1 MPRPKIPRQICG
13 HPADSCFK
21 PNAIPMSQLEQLHL
35 AADEFEA
42 LRLVDLQGMQ
52 QQQAAVVMGV
62 SRQTLAN
69 ILKLAR
75 FKVVSCLSEGKALI
89 MHREEYKESNQG
101 ESDHDH
107 CHTPA

>member
-1 MPRPKIPRQICG
+1 MPRPKIARQICG
-13 HPADSCFK
+13 RPANSCFK
-21 PNAIPMSQLEQLHL
+21 PNGRPMHQLEQVTL
-35 AADEFEA
+35 APDEFEA

-52 QQQAAVVMGV
+52 QQEAAVVMGV